1 VVKTGEKMRA
11 TRIDIRKHFAYKVV
25 KTGEKMLI
33 KVSNTSQLA
42 AILTKYLAC
51 VNGTFGG
58 GQN

>member
-1 VVKTGEKMRA
+1 MRA